1 MWSLPC
7 VHERGRLV
15 CTRELCM
22 CTMQQTYQPLRDLAT
37 AGRPP
42 LASCVRPCDCDP
54 GMHMHTTAYA
64 YTDPIAIASR
74 TRSPPPPHTHEG
86 KDEPLVPICARPC
99 HCDSPSDGTRAHA
112 ALALAVSIRKPRP
125 GQGALRSCARGRQRK
140 PWQCRT
146 REARVKWGYSPQGP
160 RQYNPHYPTKP
171 KNRAEPSRAE
181 QRRAQQSRVEQ

>member
-1 MWSLPC
+1 MC
-7 VHERGRLV
+7 GRSHAFMNV
-15 CTRELCM
+15 VGLCA
-22 CTMQQTYQPLRDLAT
+22 RV
-37 AGRPP
+37 
-42 LASCVRPCDCDP
+42 SCVCARCSRRTSHSATLRPQVDHHWQAVSGHVIVTQACTCTLP
-54 GMHMHTTAYA
+54 RTHTQTQLQ
-64 YTDPIAIASR
+64 
-74 TRSPPPPHTHEG
+74 SPREHAPPPHTHEG

-146 REARVKWGYSPQGP
+146 RKARVKWGYSPQGP

-181 QRRAQQSRVEQ
+181 QRRAQQSRAEQ